1 MMKAPLYNLIFVTAL
16 VLYGTASYAQDL
28 TVNFDATV
36 EETTCAMTVRS
47 LGSAAASG
55 TSNDGYILT
64 VPEMTVLDIVN
75 QTSKAEGSFTLLP
88 TECNNEI
95 TSIIMSIS
103 GNTNAGN
110 SYFIDN
116 DSSVSG
122 YAENVSMAF
131 IPKGGTDGQR
141 IKLDGTQNVT
151 WSSDQI
157 TNGMDLSVQF
167 RRMTS
172 TTPVAGTFQ
181 ANATFSFTYR

>member
-1 MMKAPLYNLIFVTAL
+1 
-16 VLYGTASYAQDL
+16 
-28 TVNFDATV
+28 
-36 EETTCAMTVRS
+36 
-47 LGSAAASG
+47 
-55 TSNDGYILT
+55 
-64 VPEMTVLDIVN
+64 
-75 QTSKAEGSFTLLP
+75 
-88 TECNNEI
+88 
-95 TSIIMSIS
+95 MSIS

-116 DSSVSG
+116 DSSISG

-151 WSSDQI
+151 WSSNQI

-167 RRMTS
+167 RRLTS

-181 ANATFSFTYR
+181 ANATFSFTYK